1 MEKFIM
7 TIEKWKY
14 NYSIVK
20 REFWIVLGVIFCFVV
35 FLCFCNKTV
44 EKTDFF
50 DEAIEEYENNTG
62 IKIYPY
68 GRECLR
74 KATTNC
80 KSKDEVYQIIVQ
92 NEKWFKTK

>member
-1 MEKFIM
+1 MEKFVM

-20 REFWIVLGVIFCFVV
+20 REFWIVFGVIFCFVV
-35 FLCFCNKTV
+35 FLSFSYKTV
-44 EKTDFF
+44 EKTDFL
-50 DEAIEEYENNTG
+50 DEAIEEYTRNTG

-74 KATTNC
+74 KAT
-80 KSKDEVYQIIVQ
+80 KDCQTKEEVYRVIIQ
-92 NEKWFKTK
+92 NEKWFKK